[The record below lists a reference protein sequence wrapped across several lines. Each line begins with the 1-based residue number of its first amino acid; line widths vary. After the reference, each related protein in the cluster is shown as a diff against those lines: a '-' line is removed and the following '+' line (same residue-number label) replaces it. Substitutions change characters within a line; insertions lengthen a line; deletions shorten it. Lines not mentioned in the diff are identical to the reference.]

1 MDLIESFSIDHRY
14 IIPGIFIS
22 RVDDIDGNKV
32 TTYDIRVKRPNV
44 EPAIEVSAMHS
55 LEHIIATYLRNNK
68 DWKNEVIY
76 WGPMGCL
83 TGFYLIL
90 KGNRKP
96 EDIYDLILN
105 SFKEVEKYN
114 IVPGAQEENCG
125 NYLLHNLAMAKY
137 YAKEFASY
145 LINNKNNNKIY
156 EYPKTK
162 RLVTNDGNNFYDS

>member
-14 IIPGIFIS
+14 IIPGIFVS

-145 LINNKNNNKIY
+145 LINNKNNNKIF